1 MIFTPDEKIS
11 MCLRL
16 CTKSRSL
23 YIQIS
28 ITYLVDQGHSIY
40 RSLLLFSLI
49 NSLHFKGTHRPNR
62 EYHPIQ
68 EIVLHNLGVLGN
80 QIFIKLLDFM
90 KIKCSLNWQIFNVIC
105 RDSESKRCIILKHQV
120 TENVLKDYYYYFNLY
135 FTFLKKSF
143 RLIKILTQTL

>member
-1 MIFTPDEKIS
+1 MSAPVHKVKVTIYID
-11 MCLRL
+11 LYYL
-16 CTKSRSL
+16 SR
-23 YIQIS
+23 
-28 ITYLVDQGHSIY
+28 
-40 RSLLLFSLI
+40 LI

-105 RDSESKRCIILKHQV
+105 RDMHNFKTPSYGKCSEELLL
-120 TENVLKDYYYYFNLY
+120 VL
-135 FTFLKKSF
+135 
-143 RLIKILTQTL
+143 